1 MSLRVLN
8 VSNNAISNIID
19 EFCSWRELSFF
30 RIANNRISELKDLS
44 KVTCGYGYEP
54 QSYLRHLD
62 LSGNPLH
69 TISPSAFSSLSELE
83 TLDLGDTGRLAA
95 LADGTFSA
103 LGRLRHLRLAGN
115 RLARVS
121 SGLLAPLR
129 ALESL
134 QLQRNALAHLPADA
148 LRAQTRLR
156 VLNLDS
162 NLLEALPPHLFARL
176 HSLQHLSARDNRL
189 AALPSLR
196 LCAGPLRTALF
207 TGNAIAA
214 ADEAAVRAL
223 WRPGFELGDL
233 RGNPLTSQAW
243 QWARNASDVTVTIEE
258 SPPLCSVSSSLWTIR
273 LKVGYGF
280 IRTCV

>member
-1 MSLRVLN
+1 MH
-8 VSNNAISNIID
+8 
-19 EFCSWRELSFF
+19 
-30 RIANNRISELKDLS
+30 
-44 KVTCGYGYEP
+44 
-54 QSYLRHLD
+54 Q
-62 LSGNPLH
+62 
-69 TISPSAFSSLSELE
+69 LE

-95 LADGTFSA
+95 LAEGAFSA

-156 VLNLDS
+156 LLNLDS
-162 NLLEALPPHLFARL
+162 NLLEALPPRLFARL
-176 HSLQHLSARDNRL
+176 HSLRHLSARDNRL

-207 TGNAIAA
+207 TGNAIAD

-223 WRPGFELGDL
+223 WRPGFELGDV

-243 QWARNASDVTVTIEE
+243 QWASNASDVTVSTFPKSIF
-258 SPPLCSVSSSLWTIR
+258 CSNSLGIWRIQ
-273 LKVGYGF
+273 LKVGYGY
-280 IRTCV
+280 IETCLNI

>member
-1 MSLRVLN
+1 M
-8 VSNNAISNIID
+8 D
-19 EFCSWRELSFF
+19 EFCSWKKLHIF

-44 KVTCGYGYEP
+44 RVTCVYE
-54 QSYLRHLD
+54 QRSYLQHLD

-69 TISPSAFSSLSELE
+69 TISPSAFSSMHQLE
-83 TLDLGDTGRLAA
+83 TLDLSDTGHLAA
-95 LADGTFSA
+95 LADDTFSA

-121 SGLLAPLR
+121 SGLLAPLH

-162 NLLEALPPHLFARL
+162 NLLEALQPHLFARL

-189 AALPSLR
+189 AAVPSLR
-196 LCAGPLRTALF
+196 LCACPLRTALF
-207 TGNAIAA
+207 AANAIAA

-233 RGNPLTSQAW
+233 RGNLLSSQAW
-243 QWARNASDVTVTIEE
+243 QWVGNASDVTVSTQLD
-258 SPPLCSVSSSLWTIR
+258 PQLCSDSRSLWTIR